1 MVGRPALQLVSR
13 TFDCNAISLP
23 RCTGSPVP
31 RPGFFL
37 LGDRLAVWAR
47 TSQYASLRTRKLAN
61 DAPAPRGLAMRAL
74 GAPTYLMPDPPR
86 PCLRRGTRPNKNARS
101 CRALCCASSQ
111 WPPKRYRSWHGE
123 QNVASDHPG
132 CGRCARN
139 HNERVVRED
148 SEYRP
153 RRPGSERSRL
163 VGCSQVNKVCG
174 YSGLRSRASNS
185 FKPASGVISPCNTAR
200 TALEIGSSMPWCSA

>member
-37 LGDRLAVWAR
+37 LSDRLAVWAR
-47 TSQYASLRTRKLAN
+47 TSRYASLRTRKLAN

-123 QNVASDHPG
+123 QNVASDHPVG
-132 CGRCARN
+132 VDGARGTTTKEWYARIPN
-139 HNERVVRED
+139 TGHA
-148 SEYRP
+148 
-153 RRPGSERSRL
+153 
-163 VGCSQVNKVCG
+163 
-174 YSGLRSRASNS
+174 GLA
-185 FKPASGVISPCNTAR
+185 V
-200 TALEIGSSMPWCSA
+200 SAAVLSAVLR